1 MHTCMLSVCFVCVL
15 VCVLVCMPQHKLEK
29 LKKYCIVPTKLDDD
43 DAVAYDDDDD
53 DFSLVFC

>member
-1 MHTCMLSVCFVCVL
+1 MHTCMLSVCF